1 MKTFKIMDLYF
12 SAAPGPSDWYI
23 KWERCG
29 GNRQSPINIDTTRV
43 RERKYRTL
51 KIEFDNS
58 GGLVA
63 GDLENNGNYPTFS
76 VDKSKGTARLKGS
89 RLTDTYVLKGFHV
102 HFGCENDRGSEH
114 TRNGRRYSGEVIR
127 CYTRFLS
134 FPKGNFFWFFCF
146 ASSLKSHEKFTF
158 WFVERTRGLS
168 FSPNAQFRSL
178 LKFQYS
184 SAELLLSFQVHFLF
198 EDPSGRYAV
207 VAFWLRVKT
216 DHHMIYI

>member
-134 FPKGNFFWFFCF
+134 KGEFLVIFLFRVFPQIAQK
-146 ASSLKSHEKFTF
+146 KFTF
-158 WFVERTRGLS
+158 WFVEGTRGLS

-184 SAELLLSFQVHFLF
+184 LAELLLSFQVHFLF

>member
-1 MKTFKIMDLYF
+1 MKNFKIMDLYF
-12 SAAPGPSDWYI
+12 SAAPGPSDWFI

-43 RERKYRTL
+43 RKRQFRTL

-127 CYTRFLS
+127 CDTLFLS
-134 FPKGNFFWFFCF
+134 KGEFLLICCF
-146 ASSLKSHEKFTF
+146 TSSLKSHKKLTF
-158 WFVERTRGLS
+158 WFVQGTRGLS
-168 FSPNAQFRSL
+168 FSPSAQFRSL

-184 SAELLLSFQVHFLF
+184 LAELLFSIQVHFLF

-207 VAFWLRVKT
+207 VAFWLRINT
-216 DHHMIYI
+216 DHHMI

>member
-1 MKTFKIMDLYF
+1 MKNFKIMDLYF
-12 SAAPGPSDWYI
+12 SAAPGPSDWFI

-43 RERKYRTL
+43 RKRQFRTL

-102 HFGCENDRGSEH
+102 HFGCENERGSEH

-127 CYTRFLS
+127 CDTLYLSKGEFLLIC
-134 FPKGNFFWFFCF
+134 CF
-146 ASSLKSHEKFTF
+146 ASSLKSHKKLTF
-158 WFVERTRGLS
+158 WFVQGTRGLS
-168 FSPNAQFRSL
+168 FSPSAQFRSL

-184 SAELLLSFQVHFLF
+184 LAELLFSIQVHFLF

-207 VAFWLRVKT
+207 VAFWLRINT
-216 DHHMIYI
+216 DHHMI

>member
-1 MKTFKIMDLYF
+1 MH
-12 SAAPGPSDWYI
+12 
-23 KWERCG
+23 
-29 GNRQSPINIDTTRV
+29 
-43 RERKYRTL
+43 
-51 KIEFDNS
+51 S
-58 GGLVA
+58 GF
-63 GDLENNGNYPTFS
+63 EN
-76 VDKSKGTARLKGS
+76 
-89 RLTDTYVLKGFHV
+89 
-102 HFGCENDRGSEH
+102 ERGSEH

-127 CYTRFLS
+127 CYARFLS

-158 WFVERTRGLS
+158 WFVEGTRGLS

-216 DHHMIYI
+216 DHHMIYIYIYRVHESRNCKINGCERNGCHPGKLLQVTESFGIKNHFWLSLRQP

>member
-1 MKTFKIMDLYF
+1 M
-12 SAAPGPSDWYI
+12 
-23 KWERCG
+23 
-29 GNRQSPINIDTTRV
+29 

-134 FPKGNFFWFFCF
+134 KGEFLVIFLFHVFPQITQ
-146 ASSLKSHEKFTF
+146 KFTF
-158 WFVERTRGLS
+158 WFVEGTRGLS

-184 SAELLLSFQVHFLF
+184 LAELLLSFQVHFLF
-198 EDPSGRYAV
+198 EDPSGWYAV
-207 VAFWLRVKT
+207 VAFWLRVNTVVFSLGIFGVFERKGSGT
-216 DHHMIYI
+216 VKAVPSFHFHLILHYATLFRIYRNEGVFIVCA

>member
-1 MKTFKIMDLYF
+1 MDLYF

-134 FPKGNFFWFFCF
+134 KGEFLVIFLFRVFPQITKNSRFDLWKGPEAFHSVPMLSLDLCSNSNTHWQNFFFPSRFIF
-146 ASSLKSHEKFTF
+146 SLKI
-158 WFVERTRGLS
+158 
-168 FSPNAQFRSL
+168 
-178 LKFQYS
+178 
-184 SAELLLSFQVHFLF
+184 QV
-198 EDPSGRYAV
+198 DDMQS
-207 VAFWLRVKT
+207 
-216 DHHMIYI
+216 

>member
-134 FPKGNFFWFFCF
+134 KG
-146 ASSLKSHEKFTF
+146 
-158 WFVERTRGLS
+158 
-168 FSPNAQFRSL
+168 
-178 LKFQYS
+178 
-184 SAELLLSFQVHFLF
+184 ELLVIFLF
-198 EDPSGRYAV
+198 RVFPQITQKIHVLICGRDQRPFIQFQCSV
-207 VAFWLRVKT
+207 
-216 DHHMIYI
+216 

>member
-12 SAAPGPSDWYI
+12 SAAPGPSYWYI

-114 TRNGRRYSGEVIR
+114 TRNGRRYS
-127 CYTRFLS
+127 YS
-134 FPKGNFFWFFCF
+134 FQRGISCDFFCF
-146 ASSLKSHEKFTF
+146 ASSLKSHKKFTF
-158 WFVERTRGLS
+158 WFVEGTRGLS

-184 SAELLLSFQVHFLF
+184 LAELLLSFQVHFLF

>member
-12 SAAPGPSDWYI
+12 SAAPGPSYWYI

-134 FPKGNFFWFFCF
+134 KREF
-146 ASSLKSHEKFTF
+146 L
-158 WFVERTRGLS
+158 VI
-168 FSPNAQFRSL
+168 
-178 LKFQYS
+178 
-184 SAELLLSFQVHFLF
+184 FLF
-198 EDPSGRYAV
+198 RVFPQITLKIHVLICGRDQRPFIQSQCSV
-207 VAFWLRVKT
+207 
-216 DHHMIYI
+216 